1 MNDTD
6 YLRDA
11 AARLAQQKEVWLAAQ
26 INSLGLTPERAA
38 ELFWIEESG
47 PRLEINPNTGAHT
60 LCIDLRL
67 CPRKLS

>member
-11 AARLAQQKEVWLAAQ
+11 AAGLAQQKEVWLAAQ
-26 INSLGLTPERAA
+26 IKLLGLTPERAA
-38 ELFWIEESG
+38 ELFCIEESA
-47 PRLEINPNTGAHT
+47 PRLEINPNTNAHT

-67 CPRKLS
+67 HPRKLS